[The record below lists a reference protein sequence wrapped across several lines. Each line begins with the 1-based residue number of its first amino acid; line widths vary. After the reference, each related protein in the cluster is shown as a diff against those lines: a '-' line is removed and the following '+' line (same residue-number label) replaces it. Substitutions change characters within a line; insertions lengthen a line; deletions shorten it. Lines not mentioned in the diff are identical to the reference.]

1 MRWNTPPTPG
11 VLARWSGYAAPSRHH
26 LIDPIRPARG
36 HTAISPHGGLYAM
49 SSLCGSA
56 RRPASGSGFRCPF
69 LPDMP
74 SSTTPRS
81 SNIDRFQITD
91 VDVAFAGRSTAWYSQ
106 HSRNPFH
113 AGEPFRGFLVRT
125 FRPASLLAPLHG
137 SDWDTSP
144 ANGSVYFQA
153 FGVSVTLPAAGY
165 NYSSNWTYLL
175 AGLAPAGM
183 KASFAARSPRY
194 PGDPSRAFASVHD
207 PGRIDAPSP
216 IDGRVDAASGRTTAK
231 ASASWLYRGYC
242 GASAPAAYASRMVLP
257 PSMQGSLPAGWL
269 AFAGRELNPLDRDE
283 GFQITFSSP
292 LPGIILT
299 QHHSNLPSA
308 SL

>member
-1 MRWNTPPTPG
+1 MSTWPSPGDQRLGTPNIPAIRFTRG
-11 VLARWSGYAAPSRHH
+11 NHFGASWFAH
-26 LIDPIRPARG
+26 L
-36 HTAISPHGGLYAM
+36 L
-49 SSLCGSA
+49 
-56 RRPASGSGFRCPF
+56 
-69 LPDMP
+69 
-74 SSTTPRS
+74 
-81 SNIDRFQITD
+81 
-91 VDVAFAGRSTAWYSQ
+91 
-106 HSRNPFH
+106 
-113 AGEPFRGFLVRT
+113 
-125 FRPASLLAPLHG
+125 RPASLLAPLHG

-165 NYSSNWTYLL
+165 HYDIDWTPMS
-175 AGLAPAGM
+175 AGFAPAGM

-216 IDGRVDAASGRTTAK
+216 IDGCVDAAPARTTAK

-269 AFAGRELNPLDRDE
+269 AFTGRELNPLDRDE
-283 GFQITFSSP
+283 GFQITSSSS
-292 LPGIILT
+292 LPGLFPGAT
-299 QHHSNLPSA
+299 SANLHTNGSGLVVGAIRSFRARPGCGPFYPT
-308 SL
+308 LQ